1 MNQGTISIFIPAY
14 NAESTIGRVVG
25 RIEPALWDFIN
36 TVYIIDDG
44 SIDGTAGVIDAIAAK
59 NSRCRALHKSVNCG
73 YGATVKS
80 GLALCRNDGCAHAVC
95 LHADGQYPPER
106 IGEFVDAME
115 RGNIDLLQGSR
126 IASGGALRGGMPL
139 YKYVA
144 GKLLCMVE
152 NRAFG
157 LSLTDYHSGFLVYGR
172 RLLHALDFGRL
183 SDSFD
188 FDLEVIAS
196 ARASGFVVD
205 ELPIPAFY
213 GDEKSYLNPVTYGMR
228 VACVVAGYCAGR
240 YRDVCSVN
248 ARDRSAKE

>member
-1 MNQGTISIFIPAY
+1 MSRGSISIFIPAY
-14 NAESTIGRVVG
+14 NAESTIGPVVS
-25 RIEPALWDFIN
+25 RIEPALWDLIN
-36 TVYIIDDG
+36 MVYIIDDG
-44 SIDGTAGVIDAIAAK
+44 STDKTAGIIDAIAAK
-59 NSRCRALHKSVNCG
+59 NSRCRALHKRANSG

-80 GLALCRNDGCAHAVC
+80 GLALCRSDGCKHAVC

-106 IGEFVDAME
+106 IGEFVDTMTH
-115 RGNIDLLQGSR
+115 RNMDLLQGSR

-152 NRAFG
+152 NMAFG

-172 RLLHALDFGRL
+172 RLLDALDFGRL

-196 ARASGFVVD
+196 ARASGFAVD

-240 YRDVCSVN
+240 YRDICGVN
-248 ARDRSAKE
+248 GDRSAKE